1 MSDRMKD
8 LLRLDSETCTRYTI
22 VKGVPRQSVASH
34 SFRVAVIVMEL
45 AYQLGLHHNTFHMR
59 EALEW
64 ALVHDGPEAATGDIQ
79 HPVKVWLE
87 KQMGVPGIKGL
98 FPLMEEMEESL
109 CPWIRQYR
117 TYAPLI
123 YDVVFVADR
132 LEMADFLHPY
142 ITREDVKRMRDGL
155 IFDIRAAVER
165 RGQDWGNAVGQ
176 ILVDFADQ
184 RTPWQRMEDNKQRQF
199 PTPSSSPETGSPA

>member
-34 SFRVAVIVMEL
+34 SFRVAVIALEL
-45 AYQLGLHHNTFHMR
+45 ANLLNLCGASHK
-59 EALEW
+59 AAILEW

-87 KQMGVPGIKGL
+87 KQVGVPGIKGL
-98 FPLMEEMEESL
+98 FPLMEEMEKDL
-109 CPWIRQYR
+109 CPWIKEYWDQS
-117 TYAPLI
+117 TII

-132 LEMADFLHPY
+132 LEMADFLYPY

-155 IFDIRAAVER
+155 ISDIHAVVER
-165 RGQDWGNAVGQ
+165 RGRDWGNAVGQ

>member
-34 SFRVAVIVMEL
+34 SFRVAVIALEL
-45 AYQLGLHHNTFHMR
+45 ANLLNLCGASHK
-59 EALEW
+59 AAILEW

-79 HPVKVWLE
+79 HPVKEWFREYRDSV
-87 KQMGVPGIKGL
+87 VCSTAPVV
-98 FPLMEEMEESL
+98 EEMEEDL
-109 CPWIRQYR
+109 CPWIKEYR
-117 TYAPLI
+117 DQSTI
-123 YDVVFVADR
+123 INDIVFVADR